1 METQMPFKLLS
12 KSLTMKSLT
21 ILAGATLVAGM
32 LAAAPVL
39 AVDGGG
45 SGGGGG
51 GSSGGS
57 SGGNSSS
64 SSSGSSSSSAR
75 SASVDDA
82 RVLIRAKKWK
92 SAVAMLK
99 QIVRADPRSAEANN
113 LLGYSLRKTGDYKNA
128 QGFYLKA
135 LKLNPKHKGAHEYLG
150 ELSVEIGQMK
160 KAQQMLAQLEQLC
173 GNESCNE
180 YQELAKFIAAKS

>member
-1 METQMPFKLLS
+1 METQMPFKLLN
-12 KSLTMKSLT
+12 KSLT

-45 SGGGGG
+45 GGGT
-51 GSSGGS
+51 SETVRAVSL
-57 SGGNSSS
+57 
-64 SSSGSSSSSAR
+64 
-75 SASVDDA
+75 DDA

-92 SAVAMLK
+92 SAVSMLK
-99 QIVRADPRSAEANN
+99 QIVRADPGSAEANN
-113 LLGYSLRKTGDYKNA
+113 LLGYSLRKTGDYKSA

-150 ELSVEIGQMK
+150 ELYVEIGQMK
-160 KAQQMLAQLEQLC
+160 KAQQMLAQLEKLC
-173 GNESCNE
+173 GNKSCEE
-180 YQELAKFIAAKS
+180 YEDLAKFVASKS

>member
-1 METQMPFKLLS
+1 METQMPLKLL
-12 KSLTMKSLT
+12 TKSLT

-57 SGGNSSS
+57 SSS

-92 SAVAMLK
+92 SAVSMLK
-99 QIVRADPRSAEANN
+99 QIVRADPGSAEANN
-113 LLGYSLRKTGDYKNA
+113 LLGYSLRKSGDYKNA

-135 LKLNPKHKGAHEYLG
+135 LKINPKHRGAHEYLG
-150 ELSVEIGQMK
+150 ELYVEIGQMK
-160 KAQQMLAQLEQLC
+160 KAQQMLAQLEKLC
-173 GNESCNE
+173 GNKTCEE
-180 YQELAKFIAAKS
+180 YQDLAKFVAAKS

>member
-1 METQMPFKLLS
+1 MAMETQMPLKLF
-12 KSLTMKSLT
+12 TKSLT

-32 LAAAPVL
+32 LAAAPAL

-45 SGGGGG
+45 SSGGGGTSETARA
-51 GSSGGS
+51 GSL
-57 SGGNSSS
+57 
-64 SSSGSSSSSAR
+64 
-75 SASVDDA
+75 DDA

-92 SAVAMLK
+92 SAVSMLK
-99 QIVRADPRSAEANN
+99 QIVRADPGSAEANN

-150 ELSVEIGQMK
+150 ELYVEIGQMK
-160 KAQQMLAQLEQLC
+160 KAQQMLAQLEKLC
-173 GNESCNE
+173 GNKTCEE
-180 YQELAKFIAAKS
+180 YEDLAGFIAAKG